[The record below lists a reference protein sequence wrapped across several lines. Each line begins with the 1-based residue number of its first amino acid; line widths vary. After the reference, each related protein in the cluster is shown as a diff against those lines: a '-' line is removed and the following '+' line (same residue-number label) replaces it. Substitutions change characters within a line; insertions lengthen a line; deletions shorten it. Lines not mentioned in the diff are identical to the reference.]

1 MYLGRNGCGK
11 SSIIKLLAGEPV
23 PHTGIVRLGSGLA
36 VSYIP
41 QDTSFLSGSLKDFA
55 LREGIDETLFKTI
68 LRKLDFSRTQFE
80 MELSTF
86 SAGQKKKVL
95 IAKSL
100 CQKAHLYVWDEP
112 LNYIDVISRIQ
123 IEKVLLESC
132 PAMVFVEHDA
142 AFCRKIA
149 TRTVMLS

>member
-1 MYLGRNGCGK
+1 MLAGKNGCGK

-55 LREGIDETLFKTI
+55 LQEGIDETLFKTI

-95 IAKSL
+95 VAKSL

-149 TRTVMLS
+149 TRAVMLS